1 MHCPR
6 NVVQCDLNV
15 VRLCTVNNN
24 H

>member
-15 VRLCTVNNN
+15 VRLCMVNNN